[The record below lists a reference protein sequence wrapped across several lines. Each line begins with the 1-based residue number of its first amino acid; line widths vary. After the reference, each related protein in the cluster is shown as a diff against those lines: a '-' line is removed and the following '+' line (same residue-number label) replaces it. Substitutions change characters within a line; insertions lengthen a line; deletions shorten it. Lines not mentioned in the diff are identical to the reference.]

1 MKYIWALCLLILP
14 AWCFA
19 NAGKITEVEGNAI
32 EIRRGNSIVK
42 GAMGTTI
49 ESNDTVSVGS
59 KSKITIT
66 FADSSTAK
74 ISENSKL
81 VIDDFVYDPKGSSKS
96 AMRVGLGTVRMA
108 SGGIAK
114 QNSQNVNIKTPT
126 AAIAVRGTDFAMTV
140 DELGRSTVVLLPTC
154 RNDQE
159 AQRVELPGNCTCGAI
174 DVTTGAGKVSM
185 DSPFYATHV
194 DSNQETPITPVRVDP
209 SIMNVA
215 GEGSLNKPQAVAR
228 AVADKDSKKD
238 EQKDKSRTNSD
249 EQKVAKDGNKDAED
263 RKNKSA
269 NDDETIRKTLSG
281 QLGTSRTATTAEIN
295 ANPCWPFTS
304 CGNEKGYNWYQHD
317 DPHRGNV
324 IHIRTLESTD
334 TTIYGISVNN
344 VDVNQRHVGSGAN
357 TNIITVR
364 QWNR

>member
-1 MKYIWALCLLILP
+1 MKYLWILFLSILP
-14 AWCFA
+14 AWSWA
-19 NAGKITEVEGNAI
+19 NAGKITEVDGTAI
-32 EIRRGNSIVK
+32 EIKRGNSTLRGSI
-42 GAMGTTI
+42 GTAI
-49 ESNDTVSVGS
+49 ESNDTISVGS
-59 KSKITIT
+59 KTKITIT
-66 FADSSTAK
+66 FADNSTAK
-74 ISENSKL
+74 ISENSKF
-81 VIDDFVYDPKGSSKS
+81 VIDDFVYDPKGASKS

-114 QNSQNVNIKTPT
+114 QDSKNVNIKTPT

-154 RNDQE
+154 RNDRE

-194 DSNQETPITPVRVDP
+194 DSQQDSPITPVRVDP
-209 SIMNVA
+209 AVMNVA
-215 GEGSLNKPQAVAR
+215 GEGSLNKPQAVAK
-228 AVADKDSKKD
+228 AIVDKDNKKE
-238 EQKDKSRTNSD
+238 EQKDKSRTNAD

-263 RKNKSA
+263 KKNKSA
-269 NDDETIRKTLSG
+269 NDDDTIRRALAG
-281 QLGTSRTATTAEIN
+281 LLGTTKTASSLEMA

-317 DPHRGNV
+317 DPHMGNV
-324 IHIRTLESTD
+324 IHIRTLETTDVST
-334 TTIYGISVNN
+334 YNISVNN
-344 VDVNQRHVGSGAN
+344 VDIQQRHVGTGAN